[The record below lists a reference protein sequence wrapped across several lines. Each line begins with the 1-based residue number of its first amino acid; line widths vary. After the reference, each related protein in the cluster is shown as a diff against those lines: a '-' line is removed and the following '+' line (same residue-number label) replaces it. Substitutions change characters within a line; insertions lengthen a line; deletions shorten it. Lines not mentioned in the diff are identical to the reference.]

1 MDGGFAESALMGA
14 LVSGGMGLATGKNP
28 LNAAIMGGLTGGI
41 TGGVGNLAKGA
52 DFFASP
58 ALEGGNGIMGLFN
71 APTANTAS
79 TVGSMVDSGGIPYAA
94 LPTGAEGTIGSDM
107 IQNQAG
113 TFVNPATAG
122 LAQTGAAAAKPG
134 IMSGLKD
141 TWQGLS
147 PFEKAGA
154 AGIGSYGLTKFMQPP
169 ELLDPNIGKQKSDH
183 PLASLSPDFQ
193 GNFPVANVYRPT
205 YAAEGGEMQ
214 SYAEGGIAALAN
226 GGQGMGSQGMGNNMG
241 YPQGQ
246 QDHTQYATPS
256 QMPTSAP
263 VIDSGYEQNTN
274 PYTGEPVGYAA
285 GGMPPR
291 GMGSIVNGRSPQ
303 QMSADM
309 LSNSIRPAGMGQ
321 AFGGSAGLG
330 MFGDPRMGGNQGY
343 QGMGGWQDANGGM
356 SGLAAMMGMGNLG
369 RPKAAPVS
377 RISPDFQAAQ
387 ATPQVYTPHYAE
399 GGIAGYSLGGYAAGG
414 NPRLLKGPG
423 DGMSDNIPAVIGN
436 KQPARLANNEFV
448 IPADVVS
455 HLGNGSTD
463 AGAKHLY
470 DMMDRVRKARTGRT
484 KQSPAIKADKYLPK

>member
-79 TVGSMVDSGGIPYAA
+79 TVGSMVDSGGVPYAA

-107 IQNQAG
+107 VQNATG

-122 LAQTGAAAAKPG
+122 LAQTGVAAAKPG

-154 AGIGSYGLTKFMQPP
+154 AGIGSYGLTSFMQPP
-169 ELLDPNIGKQKSDH
+169 KLLDPNIGKSKSDH

-193 GNFPVANVYRPT
+193 GNFPVANVYSPT
-205 YAAEGGEMQ
+205 YAAQGGVMQ

-226 GGQGMGSQGMGNNMG
+226 GGQGMASQGMGNNMG

-256 QMPTSAP
+256 QMPTSAS
-263 VIDSGYEQNTN
+263 VIDSDYEQKTN
-274 PYTGEPVGYAA
+274 PYSGEPAGFAA
-285 GGMPPR
+285 GGVPPR
-291 GMGSIVNGRSPQ
+291 GMGN
-303 QMSADM
+303 
-309 LSNSIRPAGMGQ
+309 MGNM
-321 AFGGSAGLG
+321 GLMG
-330 MFGDPRMGGNQGY
+330 IGGNQGY

-369 RPKAAPVS
+369 KPQAAPVS
-377 RISPDFQAAQ
+377 RISPNFQAAQ

-436 KQPARLANNEFV
+436 KQPARLADGEFV
-448 IPADVVS
+448 VPADVVS

-470 DMMDRVRKARTGRT
+470 NMMDKVRKARTGKVAQGT
-484 KQSPAIKADKYLPK
+484 QINPKKYMPS